1 MPRSLAK
8 YWLMSMVEAPFTVGV
23 LGGMGPEATIDFQ
36 YRVLRA
42 TPAQD
47 DADHVRLLIDNNPAV
62 PSRIEFV
69 IHGRGASPGPTLA
82 AMAQGLESLGADCLV
97 MPCNTAHLFV
107 AQIRDATAIEFIS
120 MIDATVAAVG
130 KVAQVGLLASTAVI
144 QTDLYSRALSAAGVN
159 AVVPDDDGQQEV
171 MALIRRTKAGKAVAA
186 DSHLLQRIAADLVAR
201 GAECL
206 VVACTEL
213 SVLSADLPTGVPVV
227 DAAQVLAEETVA
239 RALRSKAHE

>member
-1 MPRSLAK
+1 MK
-8 YWLMSMVEAPFTVGV
+8 YWLTSMVEAPFTVGV

-42 TPAQD
+42 TPARD

-107 AQIRDATAIEFIS
+107 AQIRDATAVEFIS

-130 KVAQVGLLASTAVI
+130 KVAKVGLLASTAVI
-144 QTDLYSRALSAAGVN
+144 QTDLYGRAFGAEGVT
-159 AVVPDDDGQQEV
+159 AVVPDDDDQQQV
-171 MALIRRTKAGKAVAA
+171 MALIRRTKAGKTGPADLQLLQRVAA
-186 DSHLLQRIAADLVAR
+186 DFIAR

-213 SVLSADLPTGVPVV
+213 SVLCADLHTDVAVV
-227 DAAQVLAEETVA
+227 DAAQVLAEVTVA

>member
-1 MPRSLAK
+1 MK
-8 YWLMSMVEAPFTVGV
+8 YWLTSMVEAPFTVGV

-42 TPAQD
+42 PPAQD
-47 DADHVRLLIDNNPAV
+47 DADHVRLLIDNNPGV

-82 AMAQGLESLGADCLV
+82 AMAKGLESLGADCLV

-107 AQIRDATAIEFIS
+107 PQIRDATAVEFIS
-120 MIDATVAAVG
+120 MIDTTVAAVG
-130 KVAQVGLLASTAVI
+130 KVNKVGLLASTAVI
-144 QTDLYSRALSAAGVN
+144 QTDLYSGAFNATGVT
-159 AVVPDDDGQQEV
+159 AVVPDSDGQQKV
-171 MALIRRTKAGKAVAA
+171 MALIRNTKAGKAGAA
-186 DSHLLQRIAADLVAR
+186 DAQLLQRIAADLVAR

-213 SVLSADLPTGVPVV
+213 SVLSADLHIGVPVV

>member
-1 MPRSLAK
+1 
-8 YWLMSMVEAPFTVGV
+8 MVEAPFTVGV

-47 DADHVRLLIDNNPAV
+47 DADHIRLLIDNNPAV

-69 IHGRGASPGPTLA
+69 IHGHGASPGPTLA

-107 AQIRDATAIEFIS
+107 PQIRDATAVEFIS

-130 KVAQVGLLASTAVI
+130 KVTKVGLLASTAVI
-144 QTDLYSRALSAAGVN
+144 QTDLYSGAFSAAGVT
-159 AVVPDDDGQQEV
+159 AVVPDSDGQQEV
-171 MALIRRTKAGKAVAA
+171 MALIRSTKAGKAGTA
-186 DSHLLQRIAADLVAR
+186 DAQLLQRIAADLVAR

-213 SVLSADLPTGVPVV
+213 SVLSAGLHTGVAVV

>member
-1 MPRSLAK
+1 M
-8 YWLMSMVEAPFTVGV
+8 
-23 LGGMGPEATIDFQ
+23 Q
-36 YRVLRA
+36 
-42 TPAQD
+42 
-47 DADHVRLLIDNNPAV
+47 HNNPAV

-69 IHGRGASPGPTLA
+69 IHDRGASPGPTLA

-130 KVAQVGLLASTAVI
+130 KVTQVGLLASTAVI
-144 QTDLYSRALSAAGVN
+144 QTDLYSRAFSAAGVT

-171 MALIRRTKAGKAVAA
+171 MALIRRTKAGKAGAA
-186 DSHLLQRIAADLVAR
+186 DSQLLQRIAADLVAR